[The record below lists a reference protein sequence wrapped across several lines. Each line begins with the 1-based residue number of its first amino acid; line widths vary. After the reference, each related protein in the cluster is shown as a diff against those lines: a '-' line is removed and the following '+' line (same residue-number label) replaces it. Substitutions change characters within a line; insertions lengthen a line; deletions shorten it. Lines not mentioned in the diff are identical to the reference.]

1 MGEESAVCMRVRCK
15 EWGRSP
21 HRGDQVDTIIS
32 EGQSMPG
39 CHRAPTDTRHIRSS
53 AETSVTLMNDCHW
66 VKEVTRDQTIIIIVS
81 VAHTRPR
88 PGWRLSA
95 PVTSVHAESEPG
107 QRAGQPRWSAACM
120 QVRTHYP
127 SLHYITLHEMSGMD
141 GAGGPGKS
149 SPPVPVR
156 RLGGGGG
163 PARTWGRG
171 PMLPRCRSH
180 GLRGFSLRVSR
191 SALSISCQHVTNM
204 SHVGLQSGSQS
215 TSPGVCS
222 SWPSLPSFS
231 SSPAR
236 HVRGT
241 ISKLKRL

>member
-1 MGEESAVCMRVRCK
+1 MIAT
-15 EWGRSP
+15 EWR
-21 HRGDQVDTIIS
+21 RWQ
-32 EGQSMPG
+32 Q
-39 CHRAPTDTRHIRSS
+39 
-53 AETSVTLMNDCHW
+53 
-66 VKEVTRDQTIIIIVS
+66 TRDQTIIIIVS
-81 VAHTRPR
+81 VAHTRPC

-127 SLHYITLHEMSGMD
+127 ELLDVTSLHDMSGMD

-156 RLGGGGG
+156 RLRGGGG

-191 SALSISCQHVTNM
+191 SALSISCQHVTN
-204 SHVGLQSGSQS
+204 SWWVTVGLTVYFSWGLLFLTLIAILFFLACTPCQGYNMKIEKTLKLNYRTTTSPFPIKYSVMISQS
-215 TSPGVCS
+215 FP
-222 SWPSLPSFS
+222 F
-231 SSPAR
+231 
-236 HVRGT
+236 
-241 ISKLKRL
+241 